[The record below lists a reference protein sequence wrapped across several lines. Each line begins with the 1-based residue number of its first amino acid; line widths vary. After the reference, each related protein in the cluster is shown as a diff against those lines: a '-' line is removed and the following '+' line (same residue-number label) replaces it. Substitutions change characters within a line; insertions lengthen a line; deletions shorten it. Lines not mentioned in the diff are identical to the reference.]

1 MDKTESKRLDV
12 IAMATIVIALGTFTS
27 MMVDLRNTFQPIL
40 PAGFVQFVLALLAL
54 TALFYAIKAIVKYH
68 QS

>member
-27 MMVDLRNTFQPIL
+27 MILDLRNTFHPVLPSGITHVIL
-40 PAGFVQFVLALLAL
+40 AVLAL

-68 QS
+68 QV